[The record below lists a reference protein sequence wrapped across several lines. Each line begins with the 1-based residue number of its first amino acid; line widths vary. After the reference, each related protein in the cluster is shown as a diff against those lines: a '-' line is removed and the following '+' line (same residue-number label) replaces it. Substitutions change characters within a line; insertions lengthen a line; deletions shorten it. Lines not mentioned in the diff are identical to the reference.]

1 MERKCRA
8 ISFTASLKEGGRREE
23 ERHEKMGKRKERR
36 KRRKK
41 GRREEN
47 ASVVELQTSMHLP
60 FFVQCHCK
68 GRGREEE

>member
-1 MERKCRA
+1 MKKWER
-8 ISFTASLKEGGRREE
+8 
-23 ERHEKMGKRKERR
+23 EKMR